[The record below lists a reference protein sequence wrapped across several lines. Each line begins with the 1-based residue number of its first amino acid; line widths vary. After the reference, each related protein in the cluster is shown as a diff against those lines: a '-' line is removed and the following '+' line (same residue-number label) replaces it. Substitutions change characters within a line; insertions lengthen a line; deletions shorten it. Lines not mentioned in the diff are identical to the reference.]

1 MSAAPH
7 PGIIQPQPEVGQ
19 NTGSV
24 RSERPPAETSAEA
37 PAVAAG
43 QATPSPQPQRRG
55 IGPAAAPAAAGD
67 ATLAMPRRL
76 GAVDLA
82 AVRRNPLCATADPD
96 ELHTRIGWLICAYD
110 AIVAARTPAPEDSP
124 PTQNAYDIQAF
135 LRKSERGRYI
145 QASRQH
151 DAGAYAQCH
160 QCGRY
165 SDNHQSLVSN
175 NWPCDCGVVGHW
187 SGSFRRPNAE
197 SRWSD
202 ATP

>member
-1 MSAAPH
+1 
-7 PGIIQPQPEVGQ
+7 
-19 NTGSV
+19 
-24 RSERPPAETSAEA
+24 
-37 PAVAAG
+37 
-43 QATPSPQPQRRG
+43 
-55 IGPAAAPAAAGD
+55 
-67 ATLAMPRRL
+67 
-76 GAVDLA
+76 
-82 AVRRNPLCATADPD
+82 VRRDPLCATADPD

-110 AIVAARTPAPEDSP
+110 AIVAARTPALEDSP
-124 PTQNAYDIQAF
+124 PTQNKYDIPAC
-135 LRKSERGRYI
+135 LRKAERGRYI

-165 SDNHQSLVSN
+165 SDNHQSLVSKS
-175 NWPCDCGVVGHW
+175 WPCDCGAIGHW